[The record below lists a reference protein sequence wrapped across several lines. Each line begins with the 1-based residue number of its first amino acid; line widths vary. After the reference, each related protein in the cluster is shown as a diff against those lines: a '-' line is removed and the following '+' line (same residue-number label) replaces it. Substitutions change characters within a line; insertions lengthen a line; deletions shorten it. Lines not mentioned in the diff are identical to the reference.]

1 MSATPIRD
9 RIQAKCDYA
18 KVAGNLKAIKLA
30 NEALAAVAVADLM
43 RDEFYGN
50 RPVMKKMTEA
60 LLLASR
66 AEVAAQQQGYL
77 TNSKLRG
84 TL

>member
-9 RIQAKCDYA
+9 RIKAKCDYA
-18 KVAGNLKAIKLA
+18 RMAGNLKAIKLA
-30 NEALAAVAVADLM
+30 NEAQATVAEADRM

-66 AEVAAQQQGYL
+66 AEVAAQQGG
-77 TNSKLRG
+77 SR
-84 TL
+84 